1 MIHIIGGGLAGMS
14 TAYHLGEQSSV
25 IHEASDKP
33 GGLCNTRHVD
43 GYLFDYTGHLL
54 HLRDRR
60 IESLVDEWLPGAFDV
75 IERKARIRSCGATLP
90 FPFQANLFGLP
101 RDTVADCVVGFA
113 ESLAVQVPD
122 DPATSFYDWSQAVF
136 GPGISDAF
144 MLPYNHKLF
153 CRDPKEMT
161 ADWVSWAVPKPNLG
175 EVVRGALGVR
185 NEGMGYNSTFRYPK
199 RDGIGALPA
208 ALAGRVADRITTG
221 SEVIAVDLDKK
232 TLRVADGSEHDW
244 ENLVVTTPLPRFLN
258 MVQGGGR
265 DWKEAASVLDW
276 SVVASLNLGVE
287 RAELGDGN
295 HWTYFPDDD
304 VPFYRVGF
312 PSNFSKSVAPAGCS
326 SMYIEFGFGREE
338 SFDREQLETLAIAA
352 LIREGIL
359 RPEDTIA
366 VRDWIRIDPGYVI
379 FDRAR
384 QQVLAEA
391 LPWFEERGIHLIGRY
406 GAWTYSYME
415 RALLDGL
422 ECAAKLQSVSQT

>member
-1 MIHIIGGGLAGMS
+1 
-14 TAYHLGEQSSV
+14 
-25 IHEASDKP
+25 
-33 GGLCNTRHVD
+33 
-43 GYLFDYTGHLL
+43 
-54 HLRDRR
+54 
-60 IESLVDEWLPGAFDV
+60 
-75 IERKARIRSCGATLP
+75 
-90 FPFQANLFGLP
+90 
-101 RDTVADCVVGFA
+101 
-113 ESLAVQVPD
+113 
-122 DPATSFYDWSQAVF
+122 
-136 GPGISDAF
+136 
-144 MLPYNHKLF
+144 
-153 CRDPKEMT
+153 
-161 ADWVSWAVPKPNLG
+161 
-175 EVVRGALGVR
+175 
-185 NEGMGYNSTFRYPK
+185 MGYNSTFRYPK